1 MKVVKTFVF
10 LLFVVPLVSLAQK
23 TQVKKETMHIDGEQA
38 TGFKT
43 ELLANEEEVTASLS
57 RFFKTLGKTKNSS
70 DYLTIAQ
77 PVIGGKTM
85 PGTLYGSAIQNGKST
100 TVWIGMPL
108 TSGEES
114 SVDRDLETVMYNFA
128 VTFQR
133 EQVQA
138 QIDESLRALQTVE
151 KKQMRLVNQHKD
163 LNNKIE
169 NNKKEKIA
177 LEKALVD
184 NKVELEDLTNKL
196 AANARAQDSVAVA
209 TEQIRK
215 VVEMHRE
222 RQRKVQ

>member
-1 MKVVKTFVF
+1 MKVVKIFVF
-10 LLFVVPLVSLAQK
+10 VLFLVPLVAVAQK
-23 TQVKKETMHIDGEQA
+23 TQVKKETMHIEGEQA
-38 TGFKT
+38 TGFKA
-43 ELLANEEEVTASLS
+43 ELLANQDEVTASLS
-57 RFFKTLGKTKNSS
+57 RFFKTLGKTKNSG
-70 DYLTIAQ
+70 DYFTIAQ
-77 PVIGGKTM
+77 PVINGKTLR
-85 PGTLYGSAIQNGKST
+85 GTLYGSVLQNGKST
-100 TVWIGMPL
+100 TIWIGMPL
-108 TSGEES
+108 TAGEES
-114 SVDRDLETVMYNFA
+114 SLYRDLETLTYNFA

-151 KKQMRLVNQHKD
+151 KKQVRLVNQHKD

-196 AANARAQDSVAVA
+196 DANVRAQDSVAVA